1 MADLAA
7 KDDKFTRY
15 RERKRRAGLRPLR
28 MWVPDTRGVA
38 FQAEVDRQIA
48 LLRGA
53 PEQDE
58 TLEFLEAIERED
70 GWPQ

>member
-28 MWVPDTRGVA
+28 MWVPDTRSVA